1 MATYTELRQQFSNDT
16 LRNRVAVACVIA
28 ANAALSGTPT
38 VAQQKFAE
46 AVFSN
51 PGSIGDKVLMAV
63 LAVNSGATVA
73 QIGAVTDA
81 QIQTSVNSVIPNLV
95 AAMFG

>member
-16 LRNRVAVACVIA
+16 LRNRVSVACVIA

-38 VAQQKFAE
+38 PAQQKFAE
-46 AVFSN
+46 AVFTN
-51 PGSIGDKVLMAV
+51 PDAIGEKVLMSV
-63 LAVNSGATVA
+63 LAANSSATVA
-73 QIGAVTDA
+73 QINAVTDA
-81 QIQTSVNSVIPNLV
+81 QIQTSVNSIIPNIV